1 MNRNLRLVIVALL
14 CLPSSALPAINV
26 LTWHNDP
33 ARTGQNLK
41 EIQLTPVN
49 VNSNSFGKLFQ
60 INVDGKVDAQPLIV
74 SNVSIPNRGT
84 HNVVI
89 IATEHDSVYC
99 CDADFGTVLWRKS
112 ILRSGETPSD
122 SRGCDQVVP
131 EIGIT
136 ATPAIDL
143 TVGPHGTIYVVAM
156 SKNAT
161 SYFQRI
167 HALDLTTGA
176 EQFGGPVAIAA
187 TYPGTGD
194 NNNGQGQIVF
204 DPSQYKERSGL
215 VLTGGVVYT
224 FWASHCDKQPYT
236 GWVIGY
242 NKNTLAQA
250 RVLNLTPNGNDGAV
264 WGDGAAPAVDGTGQI
279 YALVGNGTFETS
291 LDANGFPS
299 KSDFGN
305 CIVKL
310 SANQPFRVS
319 DYWTMFN
326 TIAESKVD
334 QDLGSGGAVLLPP
347 MIDVNGVTR
356 NLVAGAGKDKHIYIA
371 DRNNLGK
378 FVPSSNATLY
388 QDVKGVL
395 AGGVF
400 SLPAY
405 FNGHL
410 YYGAVNDRLKSFAFA
425 NARLVTTPA
434 SRTTVTFI
442 YPGTTPSVSAN
453 GTANAIVWATSNA
466 TPAVLYAFDATN
478 LAKQLYSS
486 NDAGTRDN
494 FGTGNKFIV
503 PTVANGK
510 VYVGTTSSVG
520 VFGLLNPPH
529 LSNISAR
536 ALVAGEQ
543 NQLVMEFTIQG
554 RESKTVGLRVL
565 GPSLLLS
572 ENSIATRLPDPILE
586 LRDDNGRIINSN
598 DNWEANNS
606 QTARTQQKKSAPHT
620 QKEPSIMATLPPG
633 DYTVAVH
640 DANNAAGIALV
651 EVYDLSS
658 PLTTN
663 FANFSVRGFVGTG
676 DDILI
681 GGITVRGTATEQVLF
696 RALGSDLGK
705 SGIANSLANPSL
717 EVRDNN
723 GVLLASNHNWQDSPQ
738 AEEISSIGLAPGNE
752 NDAALLL
759 TLAPGNYTAVVRDAA
774 GSTGVAQLE
783 TKELR

>member
-1 MNRNLRLVIVALL
+1 MNRNLRLVMVALL
-14 CLPSSALPAINV
+14 CLPSSAFPAINV
-26 LTWHNDP
+26 LTWHNDL

-49 VNSNSFGKLFQ
+49 VNFNSFGKLFQ

-89 IATEHDSVYC
+89 ITTEHDTVYC

-112 ILRSGETPSD
+112 MLRSGETPSD

-136 ATPAIDL
+136 ATPVIDL
-143 TVGPHGTIYVVAM
+143 LTGPHGTIYVVAM

-176 EQFGGPVAIAA
+176 EQFGGPVAITA

-194 NNNGQGQIVF
+194 NNNGQGQVVF
-204 DPSQYKERSGL
+204 DPSQYKERCGL
-215 VLTGGVVYT
+215 VLAGGIVYT
-224 FWASHCDKQPYT
+224 FWASHCDQRPYT

-242 NKNTLAQA
+242 NKNTLAQV

-264 WGDGAAPAVDGTGQI
+264 WGDGAAPAVDGTGKI

-326 TIAESKVD
+326 TVAESKVD

-434 SRTTVTFI
+434 SRTAVTFS

-486 NDAGTRDN
+486 KDAGSRDT
-494 FGTGNKFIV
+494 FGNGNKFIV

-520 VFGLLNPPH
+520 VFGLLDPPR
-529 LSNISAR
+529 LSVVSAQAVVTR
-536 ALVAGEQ
+536 GRDLVIGFAIHG
-543 NQLVMEFTIQG
+543 ND
-554 RESKTVGLRVL
+554 SKTVALRAL
-565 GPSLLLS
+565 RSGSSAS
-572 ENSIATRLPDPILE
+572 ESSAATRISDPVLE
-586 LRDDNGRIINSN
+586 LRDGNGQLVRSN
-598 DNWEANNS
+598 ENWGANNTGS
-606 QTARTQQKKSAPHT
+606 TQIQQTKPAPSK
-620 QKEPSIMATLPPG
+620 QKEPVMVTTLPPG
-633 DYTVAVH
+633 DYTATVP
-640 DANNAAGIALV
+640 DASNVPGSALI
-651 EVYDLSS
+651 EVSDLSS
-658 PLTTN
+658 PLTSN
-663 FANFSVRGFVGTG
+663 FANFYVRGFVGTA
-676 DDILI
+676 DEVLS
-681 GGITVRGTATEQVLF
+681 GGIVVRGTATERVLF

-705 SGIANSLANPSL
+705 SGIANSLANPVL

-723 GVLLASNHNWQDSPQ
+723 GVLLASNDNWQDSSQ
-738 AEEISSIGLAPGNE
+738 SEEISSIGLAPGNE

-759 TLAPGNYTAVVRDAA
+759 TLAPGNYTAVVRGAA